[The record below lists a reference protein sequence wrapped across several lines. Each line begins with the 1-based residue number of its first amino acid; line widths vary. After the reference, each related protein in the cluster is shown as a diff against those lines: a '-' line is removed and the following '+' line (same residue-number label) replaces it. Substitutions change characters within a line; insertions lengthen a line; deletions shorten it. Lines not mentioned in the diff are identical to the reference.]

1 LNDREAFRGRKFAR
15 RASELGKFQ
24 AIWYKDNE
32 MKKLVG
38 LFLALIL
45 PVVLFGQERVEKIE
59 IVGNDRVTRET
70 ILYYLTSREGDYFNT
85 ETLRRDFRVLW
96 STGFFSNL
104 KIEEA
109 DGLAGKV
116 VKITV
121 EENPVIKTISYK
133 TGKKVKEDDII
144 NKLKEK
150 NEYVL
155 PYSYYSSA
163 KIQRVKDT
171 ILDLL
176 LEKGLYAAK
185 VDVQTE
191 RKGKNEVEVLFKV
204 DEGPKVRVGEV
215 LFAGKPKL
223 PPSELQMAMKSNR
236 PHSLVSWIMGK
247 DVYKENKLQEDIDG
261 IKAKFQENGYMEAS
275 VEPPRIEEMTKRTI
289 FGKKQKMMRLVF
301 PVNAGYRYFVGDV
314 SVEGSKAV
322 SLDYLRKVIKLKKG
336 AVYSTKVREKA
347 VEDIGEVYR
356 NIGYLYIQVMPIES
370 LDPKNKR
377 VNVTYHISEGEVA
390 YLNRLE
396 FRGNT
401 YTKDKVIRREML
413 LREGDRFSLALFKDS
428 MLRIKQLGL
437 VELEKEPDIKP
448 NPEDPTKIDA
458 VVSVKELQR
467 NNIQFTAGYSGYE
480 GYFVMASYSTV
491 NFLGAG
497 ENLEITAQYGKRIK
511 NYVFGFSEPYV
522 FDWPI
527 TLGFNIYD
535 RYIVLPYLYDRKG
548 RGADLILGA
557 RLKGY
562 LRGNLTYSYELVD
575 IREST
580 YKGGYYPYY
589 GSYGMGYYGTG
600 YYPGYYPG
608 YGYGYGKY
616 AVSALI
622 PTIYRSTVD
631 SPLTPTRGTM
641 VLASMKYAGGPLGGE
656 VDFIKPKLEF
666 THWRPTF
673 GKQVF
678 GFHISYEYIR
688 KVGDSQ
694 IPFWERFYLGGERDI
709 RGYDIY
715 SIGPR
720 TKEGQLMG
728 GMKSFVFNAE
738 YQFHLAEPLNLLFFY
753 DVGNTYLEEEK
764 ISFRNMFSSAGIE
777 ARIFVPALRV
787 PFRLILAY
795 NNRLIYPGDT
805 NLNFR
810 FAIGTT
816 F

>member
-1 LNDREAFRGRKFAR
+1 V
-15 RASELGKFQ
+15 
-24 AIWYKDNE
+24 AIWYKDKE
-32 MKKLVG
+32 MKKLVW
-38 LFLALIL
+38 LLMPLIL
-45 PVVLFGQERVEKIE
+45 PLALAGQERVEKIE

-70 ILYYLTSREGDYFNT
+70 ILYYLTSREGDYFN
-85 ETLRRDFRVLW
+85 EDSLRKDFRVLW

-104 KIEEA
+104 RIEGEE
-109 DGLAGKV
+109 GTAGKV

-121 EENPVIKTISYK
+121 EENPVIKTITYK

-150 NEYVL
+150 DEYVL

-163 KIQRVKDT
+163 KVQKVRET

-185 VDVQTE
+185 VDVQTD
-191 RKGKNEVEVLFKV
+191 RKGKNEVEVLFKI

-215 LFAGKPKL
+215 IFAGKAKL
-223 PPSELQMAMKSNR
+223 PQSELRMAMKSNR
-236 PHSLVSWIMGK
+236 PHGLFNWIAGK
-247 DVYKENKLQEDIDG
+247 DVYKENKLQEDLEN
-261 IKAKFQENGYMEAS
+261 IKAKFQENGYMEAT
-275 VEPPRIEEMTKRTI
+275 VEPPTVEEMTKRNVFLKT
-289 FGKKQKMMRLVF
+289 QKMMRLVF
-301 PVNAGYRYFVGDV
+301 PVNAGYRYSVGDV

-322 SLDYLRKVIKLKKG
+322 SLDYIRSLIKLQKG
-336 AVYSTKVREKA
+336 QVYSTKVREKA
-347 VEDIGEVYR
+347 VTDIGEAYR
-356 NIGYLYIQVMPIES
+356 NVGYLYIQVMPIES

-377 VNVTYHISEGEVA
+377 VNVTYNIYEGEVA

-396 FRGNT
+396 FRGNN

-428 MLRIKQLGL
+428 MLRVKQLGL
-437 VELEKEPDIKP
+437 VDLEKEPDIKP

-480 GYFVMASYSTV
+480 GFFVMASYSTV

-497 ENLEITAQYGKRIK
+497 ENLEITAQYGKRVR

-522 FDWPI
+522 FDLPI

-535 RYIVLPYLYDRKG
+535 RYLILPYLYDRKG
-548 RGADLILGA
+548 RGADIIMGA

-575 IREST
+575 IRQST
-580 YKGGYYPYY
+580 YSGNYYDNYYGGGYGYGY
-589 GSYGMGYYGTG
+589 GSGSGYS
-600 YYPGYYPG
+600 PGYYPG
-608 YGYGYGKY
+608 YGFGKY

-622 PTIYRSTVD
+622 PTVFRSTVD
-631 SPLTPTRGTM
+631 SPLTPSRGTM
-641 VLASMKYAGGPLGGE
+641 ILASLKYAGGPLGGE

-666 THWRPTF
+666 TFWHPTLS
-673 GKQVF
+673 KQVI
-678 GFHISYEYIR
+678 GFHAVYQFIR
-688 KVGDSQ
+688 TYSGSE

-720 TKEGQLMG
+720 TPEGQLLG
-728 GMKSFVFNAE
+728 GMKAFVFNAE
-738 YQFHLAEPLNLLFFY
+738 YQLHLAEPLNLILFY
-753 DVGNTYLEEEK
+753 DIGNSYLEK
-764 ISFRNMFSSAGIE
+764 QNLNFRNMYSSAGIE

-795 NNRLIYPGDT
+795 NNRLVYPGDT